1 MIFKRFSLHRKKPE
15 LCNICEQEML
25 KSNFF
30 SKKNFFETLVW
41 NTYTGLVVSFLL
53 QNNLIHKVWVDLINK
68 RQHRTQCFLG
78 KMSESHGINLFRGQ

>member
-30 SKKNFFETLVW
+30 SKKFFSKR
-41 NTYTGLVVSFLL
+41 SFGIHIPALL
-53 QNNLIHKVWVDLINK
+53 FHSYYKTI
-68 RQHRTQCFLG
+68 
-78 KMSESHGINLFRGQ
+78 